1 MTAWLVSIGAV
12 TLTIIALV
20 VLTTTVFVTWMV
32 IKAHKNRI
40 SAGKEDLVGRTA
52 IVDIALEPRGM
63 VLVEGERWS
72 ALSDTGNIEPEEEVI
87 ITKVEGLKLRVT
99 KK

>member
-1 MTAWLVSIGAV
+1 MTDWFVSIGAV
-12 TLTIIALV
+12 TYIIIVLV
-20 VLTTTVFVTWMV
+20 VLATIVLVTWLV

-63 VLVEGERWS
+63 VLVEGERWN